1 MEGSLAVGGPPAVG
15 GGSPTVGGLQ
25 TADGPLTAR
34 EPMTDPVQARA
45 AARAIAAAALGR
57 DPGPLATAASG
68 SHHVYVGADAV
79 VKLIGASSHAR
90 LNREIALV
98 PHLPAGLAAPL
109 LGSGIHR
116 LETGDDVRYACYAR
130 VPGTAPGM
138 GMPGVD
144 AATARA
150 LAEEAVERLGRLHAW
165 VPGGGA
171 ERTLRETPDHGGFT
185 GRAEFLAGIEA
196 LIERDRHGTVPSHL
210 LDGLLAIAH
219 DAPPHARAV
228 VPVHADCHWD
238 NWLAHGRSVTALLD
252 FEWARFGDPVDDW
265 FFLIR
270 FSGPHRESVLDVVA
284 RATGTPPDT
293 LRAGCEV
300 REATHL
306 AADLRVALERP
317 DVHARM
323 AADRLRSLEELI
335 GGRFWWRPDPP
346 VTPGAASG
354 APGGL
359 A

>member
-1 MEGSLAVGGPPAVG
+1 MTADGPL
-15 GGSPTVGGLQ
+15 TV
-25 TADGPLTAR
+25 DGPLTAR
-34 EPMTDPVQARA
+34 EPMTDPGQARA
-45 AARAIAAAALGR
+45 AARALAAAALGR
-57 DPGPLATAASG
+57 DPGPMATAASG
-68 SHHVYVGADAV
+68 SHHVYVGSDVV
-79 VKLIGASSHAR
+79 VKLIDEASHAR
-90 LNREIALV
+90 LNREIALA
-98 PHLPAGLAAPL
+98 PHLPAGLTAPL
-109 LGSGIHR
+109 LDSGTHR
-116 LETGDDVRYACYAR
+116 LEAGDVRYACYTR

-144 AATARA
+144 GATACA

-165 VPGGGA
+165 VPEGRAG
-171 ERTLRETPDHGGFT
+171 RTLREPLDHGGFT
-185 GRAEFLAGIEA
+185 GRAAFFAGIEGLA
-196 LIERDRHGTVPSHL
+196 DRDRHGFLPAHL
-210 LDGLLAIAH
+210 LDGLRAIAR

-270 FSGPHRESVLDVVA
+270 FSGPHMETVLDVVA
-284 RATGTPPDT
+284 RATGTSPDT

-335 GGRFWWRPDPP
+335 VGRYWWQHAR
-346 VTPGAASG
+346 
-354 APGGL
+354 
-359 A
+359 